1 MSVSA
6 AARQRQIYIAAG
18 ANIVFIL
25 SLFLPWFALGS
36 YDSIS
41 GWTALP
47 APVVILLA
55 AAVAIIG
62 LFAEVNR
69 VALPIRLDPL
79 GVAAY
84 ASSIPLW
91 FATTNLIS
99 GGGTGRD
106 WGLVVA
112 FLAAMVATV
121 FAVRVWRDVRR

>member
-1 MSVSA
+1 VSVSA

-36 YDSIS
+36 FDSIS

-47 APVVILLA
+47 APLVILLA

-69 VALPIRLDPL
+69 IALPIRLDPL

-112 FLAAMVATV
+112 FLAAVVATV
-121 FAVRVWRDVRR
+121 FAVRVWREARR

>member
-1 MSVSA
+1 VSVSA

-18 ANIVFIL
+18 ANIVFIV

-41 GWTALP
+41 GWTVLP
-47 APVVILLA
+47 APLVILLA
-55 AAVAIIG
+55 AAVAVIG

-106 WGLVVA
+106 WGLVVG
-112 FLAAMVATV
+112 FLAAVVATV
-121 FAVRVWRDVRR
+121 FAVRVWREVRR

>member
-1 MSVSA
+1 VSTRA

-18 ANIVFIL
+18 ANVVFIL

-41 GWTALP
+41 GWSVLP
-47 APVVILLA
+47 APFLILLA
-55 AAVAIIG
+55 TLAAIVG
-62 LFAEVNR
+62 LFADVNR
-69 VALPIRLDPL
+69 VALPVRLDPL

-91 FATTNLIS
+91 FATTDLIG

-106 WGLVVA
+106 WGLIVA
-112 FLAAMVATV
+112 FLAALVGTV
-121 FAVRVWRDVRR
+121 FAVRVWRETRR

>member
-1 MSVSA
+1 VSVSA

-47 APVVILLA
+47 APLVILLA

-69 VALPIRLDPL
+69 VMLPIRLDPL

-112 FLAAMVATV
+112 FLAAVVATV
-121 FAVRVWRDVRR
+121 FAVRVWREARR

>member
-112 FLAAMVATV
+112 FLAAVVATV
-121 FAVRVWRDVRR
+121 FAVRVWREARR

>member
-1 MSVSA
+1 MSISA

-18 ANIVFIL
+18 ANIVVIL

-41 GWTALP
+41 GWSALP
-47 APVVILLA
+47 APLLILLA
-55 AAVAIIG
+55 AVVALVG

-69 VALPIRLDPL
+69 VALPIRLDPIA
-79 GVAAY
+79 VAAY
-84 ASSIPLW
+84 ASSVPLW
-91 FATTNLIS
+91 FATAELLS

-112 FLAAMVATV
+112 FLAALVATV
-121 FAVRVWRDVRR
+121 FAVRVWREMRR

>member
-18 ANIVFIL
+18 ANVVFIL

-47 APVVILLA
+47 APLVILLA
-55 AAVAIIG
+55 AALAVVG

-69 VALPIRLDPL
+69 VTLPIRLDPL

-112 FLAAMVATV
+112 FLAAAVATV
-121 FAVRVWRDVRR
+121 FAVRVWREVRR

>member
-1 MSVSA
+1 LSISA
-6 AARQRQIYIAAG
+6 AVRQRQIYIAAG

-41 GWTALP
+41 GWSALP
-47 APVVILLA
+47 APLVILLT
-55 AAVAIIG
+55 AVVAVVG
-62 LFAEVNR
+62 LFAEINR
-69 VALPIRLDPL
+69 IALPLRLDPL
-79 GVAAY
+79 GIAAY
-84 ASSIPLW
+84 ASSVPLW

-112 FLAAMVATV
+112 FLAALVATV
-121 FAVRVWRDVRR
+121 FAVRVWREIRR

>member
-47 APVVILLA
+47 APLVILLA

-69 VALPIRLDPL
+69 VMLPIRLDPL

-112 FLAAMVATV
+112 FLAAVVATV
-121 FAVRVWRDVRR
+121 FAVRVWREARR

>member
-47 APVVILLA
+47 APLVILLA

-112 FLAAMVATV
+112 FLAAVVATV
-121 FAVRVWRDVRR
+121 FAVRVWREARR

>member
-18 ANIVFIL
+18 ANVVFIL

-36 YDSIS
+36 YDSMS

-47 APVVILLA
+47 APLVILLA
-55 AAVAIIG
+55 AAVAVVG
-62 LFAEVNR
+62 LFAEINR
-69 VALPIRLDPL
+69 LALPIRLDPL

-112 FLAAMVATV
+112 FLAAVVATV
-121 FAVRVWRDVRR
+121 FAVRVWREVRR

>member
-1 MSVSA
+1 VSTSA
-6 AARQRQIYIAAG
+6 AVRQRQVYIAAG

-41 GWTALP
+41 GWSALP
-47 APVVILLA
+47 APIVILLVA
-55 AAVAIIG
+55 LVAIAG

-69 VALPIRLDPL
+69 VALPLRLDPS

-91 FATTNLIS
+91 FATTDLIS

-106 WGLVVA
+106 WGLIVA
-112 FLAAMVATV
+112 FVAAVVATV
-121 FAVRVWRDVRR
+121 FAVRVWREIRR

>member
-47 APVVILLA
+47 APLVILLA

-69 VALPIRLDPL
+69 VVLPIRLDPL

-112 FLAAMVATV
+112 FLAAVVATV
-121 FAVRVWRDVRR
+121 FAVRVWREARR

>member
-1 MSVSA
+1 VSISA

-18 ANIVFIL
+18 ANIVFIV

-41 GWTALP
+41 GWSALP
-47 APVVILLA
+47 APLLILI
-55 AAVAIIG
+55 AAVLAVIG

-69 VALPIRLDPL
+69 IALPVRLDPL

-106 WGLVVA
+106 WGLIVA
-112 FLAAMVATV
+112 FLAAVVATV
-121 FAVRVWRDVRR
+121 FAVRVWREMRR

>member
-47 APVVILLA
+47 APLVILLA

-112 FLAAMVATV
+112 FLAAVVATV
-121 FAVRVWRDVRR
+121 FAVRVWREVRR

>member
-47 APVVILLA
+47 APLVILLA
-55 AAVAIIG
+55 AAVAVIG

-69 VALPIRLDPL
+69 LALPIRLDPL

-112 FLAAMVATV
+112 FLAAVVATV
-121 FAVRVWRDVRR
+121 FAVRVWREVRR

>member
-18 ANIVFIL
+18 ANVVFIL

-47 APVVILLA
+47 APLVILLA

-69 VALPIRLDPL
+69 VVLPIRLDPL

-112 FLAAMVATV
+112 FLAAVVATV
-121 FAVRVWRDVRR
+121 FAVRVWREARR

>member
-1 MSVSA
+1 VSISA

-18 ANIVFIL
+18 ANIVFIV

-41 GWTALP
+41 GWSALP
-47 APVVILLA
+47 APLLILI
-55 AAVAIIG
+55 AAVLAVIG

-69 VALPIRLDPL
+69 IALPVRLDPL

-91 FATTNLIS
+91 IATTNLIS

-106 WGLVVA
+106 WGLIVA
-112 FLAAMVATV
+112 FLAAVVATV
-121 FAVRVWRDVRR
+121 FAVRVWREMRR

>member
-1 MSVSA
+1 VSVSA

-18 ANIVFIL
+18 ANVVFIL

-47 APVVILLA
+47 APLVILLA
-55 AAVAIIG
+55 AALAVVG

-69 VALPIRLDPL
+69 VTLPIRLDPL

-112 FLAAMVATV
+112 FLAAVVATV
-121 FAVRVWRDVRR
+121 FAVRVWREVRR

>member
-1 MSVSA
+1 VSTSA
-6 AARQRQIYIAAG
+6 AVRQRQIYIAAG
-18 ANIVFIL
+18 ANIVFIV

-41 GWTALP
+41 GWSVLP
-47 APVVILLA
+47 APFLILLA
-55 AAVAIIG
+55 ALAAIVGMFAAVSRI
-62 LFAEVNR
+62 
-69 VALPIRLDPL
+69 ALPLRLHPI

-91 FATTNLIS
+91 FATADLIG

-112 FLAAMVATV
+112 FLAALVATV
-121 FAVRVWRDVRR
+121 FAVRVWRETRR

>member
-1 MSVSA
+1 VSTSA
-6 AARQRQIYIAAG
+6 AVRQRQIYIAAG
-18 ANIVFIL
+18 ANVVFVL

-41 GWTALP
+41 GWSVLP
-47 APVVILLA
+47 APFVILLA
-55 AAVAIIG
+55 TLVAIVG
-62 LFAEVNR
+62 LFAEVSR
-69 VALPIRLDPL
+69 IALPLRLDPV

-91 FATTNLIS
+91 FATTDLIG

-112 FLAAMVATV
+112 FLAALVGTV
-121 FAVRVWRDVRR
+121 FAVRVWRETRR

>member
-1 MSVSA
+1 MSISA

-18 ANIVFIL
+18 ANIVFIV

-47 APVVILLA
+47 APLPILLA
-55 AAVAIIG
+55 AAVAAIG

-69 VALPIRLDPL
+69 IALPVRLDPV

-91 FATTNLIS
+91 FATTSLIG

-106 WGLVVA
+106 WGLIVA
-112 FLAAMVATV
+112 FLAAVVGTG
-121 FAVRVWRDVRR
+121 FAVRVWRELRR

>member
-1 MSVSA
+1 VSVSA

-47 APVVILLA
+47 APLVILLA

-69 VALPIRLDPL
+69 VVLPIRLDPL

-112 FLAAMVATV
+112 FLAAVVATV
-121 FAVRVWRDVRR
+121 FAVRVWREARR